1 MVLCKYL
8 YRKAVSLSWIEDIFG
23 KDKQAV
29 RCTVPLQF
37 QKHPE
42 QIVQSSSQM
51 QVGGKKKKQH
61 SECNYANVLDNVI
74 EKKGCRQG
82 ERWQAIN
89 PRAAE
94 NGDSCHLCNRK
105 DLAQVW
111 GWEKLSAV
119 SENDSH
125 CLGKLW
131 ILVPSLACW
140 SCSAGLLESSL
151 RSQRQ
156 RDSGLICEKII
167 S

>member
-1 MVLCKYL
+1 MQILVPKGSITGLNRRCIWKGQASCQMHSPPSVP
-8 YRKAVSLSWIEDIFG
+8 KASRTNSTIFKSNAG
-23 KDKQAV
+23 WG
-29 RCTVPLQF
+29 
-37 QKHPE
+37 E
-42 QIVQSSSQM
+42 
-51 QVGGKKKKQH
+51 KKKQH

-156 RDSGLICEKII
+156 RDSGLICEK
-167 S
+167 